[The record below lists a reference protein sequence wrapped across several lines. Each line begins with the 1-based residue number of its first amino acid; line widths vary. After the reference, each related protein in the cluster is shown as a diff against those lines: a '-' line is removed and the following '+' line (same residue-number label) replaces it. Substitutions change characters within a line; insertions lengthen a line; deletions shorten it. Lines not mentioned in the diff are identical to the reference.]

1 MINFDEE
8 IKKFKPS
15 LEIGDVED
23 ASYSNEMQD
32 IMDIMQQMNETQN
45 PKKTE

>member
-23 ASYSNEMQD
+23 TIYDNEMQD
-32 IMDIMQQMNETQN
+32 IMDIMQQLNEAQ
-45 PKKTE
+45 KQE

>member
-15 LEIGDVED
+15 LELGDVEEAIYD
-23 ASYSNEMQD
+23 NEMQD
-32 IMDIMQQMNETQN
+32 IMDVMQQAAQKQEE
-45 PKKTE
+45 KR

>member
-15 LEIGDVED
+15 LEIGDVESTIYD
-23 ASYSNEMQD
+23 NEMQD
-32 IMDIMQQMNETQN
+32 IMDVMQQVNRGQIKDENQ
-45 PKKTE
+45 

>member
-15 LEIGDVED
+15 LEIEDVEN
-23 ASYSNEMQD
+23 AVYENEMQD
-32 IMDIMQQMNETQN
+32 IMDVMQMMTEQGNNNENQ
-45 PKKTE
+45 